1 MKFDRLRFSTESYGY
16 TAVLWEALLDELGL
30 SYRTSDSWQAQSPK
44 QPDPILGEVL
54 YWYESRGMASPYVEI
69 ITRRP
74 DGSAAHLTFTRGT
87 FTANIAAN
95 TQQKALD
102 YMQEIE
108 HLYPKVEPS
117 EKGLSVTFWS
127 DGNGQGGRCF
137 FRTLAAPSW
146 DDIAANYPQE
156 TREKLD
162 ALMKARF
169 NAESSGKLILWQGMP
184 GTGKTFA
191 LRALAQSWKPWAK
204 LHYILDPE
212 RFFGSEATY
221 MMSVILGEGGSIP
234 SHIAA
239 ALDDD
244 DVDDDD
250 DDKGPISDAQKW
262 RLVVLEDT
270 GELLTQDAK
279 QNTGQALSRLLN
291 VCDGLIGQGLKVLVL
306 ITTNEDIST
315 MHSAV
320 MRPGRL
326 ASKSVF
332 KPMDSIESV
341 EWLKTHGKTDISIG
355 QGQRSLAELYAI
367 LAGED
372 MAPQR
377 KEAGF
382 AGFR

>member
-1 MKFDRLRFSTESYGY
+1 MIIDRLRFTTESYGY
-16 TAVLWEALLDELGL
+16 TAIFWEAMLDQIG
-30 SYRTSDSWQAQSPK
+30 SFYRTVDTWQVQHPK
-44 QPDPILGEVL
+44 EPDPILGEVL
-54 YWYESRGMASPYVEI
+54 YWYESRGLASPYVELI
-69 ITRRP
+69 ANRP
-74 DGSAAHLTFTRGT
+74 DGICTHLTFSRGT
-87 FTANIAAN
+87 LTVAVASRS
-95 TQQKALD
+95 QQESVD
-102 YMQEIE
+102 FMQEIE
-108 HLYPKVEPS
+108 RLYPKVEPT

-127 DGNGQGGRCF
+127 EGNRGGQCF

-146 DDIAANYPQE
+146 DDIAMNYPQE
-156 TREKLD
+156 TRERLD

-204 LHYILDPE
+204 IHYILDPE

-234 SHIAA
+234 SHLAA

-244 DVDDDD
+244 DEDDDD
-250 DDKGPISDAQKW
+250 GPISDTQKW

-315 MHSAV
+315 MHNAV

-326 ASKSVF
+326 ASKAVF
-332 KPMDSIESV
+332 KPMDSIESI
-341 EWLKTHGKTDISIG
+341 EWLKAHGKNAIDVSRR
-355 QGQRSLAELYAI
+355 QYSLAELYAI
-367 LAGED
+367 LAGEEV
-372 MAPQR
+372 APQQ
-377 KEAGF
+377 KQAGF
-382 AGFR
+382 AGIR